1 MFNEVGILHFLLGFV
16 LGHVCGSVPSGLW
29 LVQAFHSIDIR
40 NYGSKNIGT
49 TNVFRTVGPKTA
61 VLVLIADAFKGIL
74 AVGIMSY
81 FFHNPLLDVV
91 TALGALLGHNYSL
104 FLGFKGGKG
113 VATALGLLIFMMPKV
128 AVASF
133 GIWLVCVLLTRYV
146 SLGSIMAAI
155 FTPPLAWYL
164 GYPSA
169 YVIFSVVAAFFVVLR
184 HKENIHRL
192 LTGTESK
199 IKPGNAKD
207 LQNKISL
214 LR

>member
-29 LVQAFHSIDIR
+29 LVQAFHGIDIR

-61 VLVLIADAFKGIL
+61 VLVLIADSFKGIL

-91 TALGALLGHNYSL
+91 TALGALLGHNYSI

-146 SLGSIMAAI
+146 SLGSIMAAV

-207 LQNKISL
+207 LQK
-214 LR
+214 

>member
-1 MFNEVGILHFLLGFV
+1 MFNGVGILHFLLGFV

-29 LVQAFHSIDIR
+29 LVQAFHGIDIR

-49 TNVFRTVGPKTA
+49 TNVFRIVGPKTA

-207 LQNKISL
+207 LQK
-214 LR
+214 

>member
-29 LVQAFHSIDIR
+29 LVQAFHGIDIR

-49 TNVFRTVGPKTA
+49 TNVFRIVGPKTA

-91 TALGALLGHNYSL
+91 TALGALLGHNNSL

-169 YVIFSVVAAFFVVLR
+169 YVIFSVLAAFFVVLR

-207 LQNKISL
+207 LQK
-214 LR
+214 

>member
-29 LVQAFHSIDIR
+29 LVQTFHGIDIR

-49 TNVFRTVGPKTA
+49 TNVFRIVGPKTA

-207 LQNKISL
+207 LQK
-214 LR
+214 

>member
-29 LVQAFHSIDIR
+29 LVQAFHGIDIR

-91 TALGALLGHNYSL
+91 TDLGALLGHNYSL

-207 LQNKISL
+207 LQK
-214 LR
+214 

>member
-1 MFNEVGILHFLLGFV
+1 MFIDVGILHFLLGFV

-29 LVQAFHSIDIR
+29 LVQAFHGIDIR

-49 TNVFRTVGPKTA
+49 TNVFRIVGPKTA

-81 FFHNPLLDVV
+81 FFHNPMLDVV

-207 LQNKISL
+207 LQK
-214 LR
+214 

>member
-29 LVQAFHSIDIR
+29 LVQAFHGIDIR

-61 VLVLIADAFKGIL
+61 VLVLISDAFKGIL

-128 AVASF
+128 ALASF

-207 LQNKISL
+207 LQK
-214 LR
+214 

>member
-29 LVQAFHSIDIR
+29 LVQAFHGIDIR

-146 SLGSIMAAI
+146 SLGSIMTAI
-155 FTPPLAWYL
+155 FTPSLAWYL

-207 LQNKISL
+207 LQK
-214 LR
+214 

>member
-29 LVQAFHSIDIR
+29 LVQAFHGIDIR

-81 FFHNPLLDVV
+81 LFHNPLLDVI

-146 SLGSIMAAI
+146 SLGSIMAAV

-207 LQNKISL
+207 LQK
-214 LR
+214 

>member
-29 LVQAFHSIDIR
+29 LVQAFHGIDIR

-61 VLVLIADAFKGIL
+61 VLVLIADALKGIL

-207 LQNKISL
+207 LQK
-214 LR
+214 

>member
-29 LVQAFHSIDIR
+29 LVQAFHGIDIR

-61 VLVLIADAFKGIL
+61 VLVLIADTFKGIL

-146 SLGSIMAAI
+146 SLGSIMAAV

-169 YVIFSVVAAFFVVLR
+169 YVIFSLVAAFFVILR

-207 LQNKISL
+207 LQK
-214 LR
+214 

>member
-199 IKPGNAKD
+199 IKPGNAKN
-207 LQNKISL
+207 LQK
-214 LR
+214 

>member
-29 LVQAFHSIDIR
+29 LVQAFHGIDIR

-155 FTPPLAWYL
+155 FTPPLTWYL

-207 LQNKISL
+207 LQK
-214 LR
+214 

>member
-29 LVQAFHSIDIR
+29 LVQAFHGIDIR

-81 FFHNPLLDVV
+81 LFHNPLLDVI

-169 YVIFSVVAAFFVVLR
+169 YVIFSVLAAFFVVLR

-207 LQNKISL
+207 LQK
-214 LR
+214 

>member
-29 LVQAFHSIDIR
+29 LVQAFHGIDIR

-91 TALGALLGHNYSL
+91 TAFGALLGHNYSL

-155 FTPPLAWYL
+155 FTPSLAWYL

-207 LQNKISL
+207 LQK
-214 LR
+214 

>member
-29 LVQAFHSIDIR
+29 LVQAFHGIDIR

-81 FFHNPLLDVV
+81 LFHNPLLDVV

-133 GIWLVCVLLTRYV
+133 GIWLVCVLLTRFV

-207 LQNKISL
+207 LQK
-214 LR
+214 

>member
-29 LVQAFHSIDIR
+29 LVQAFHGIDIR

-91 TALGALLGHNYSL
+91 TALGALLGHNYSI

-146 SLGSIMAAI
+146 SPGSIMAAV

-207 LQNKISL
+207 LQK
-214 LR
+214 

>member
-29 LVQAFHSIDIR
+29 LVQAFHGIDIR

-49 TNVFRTVGPKTA
+49 TNVFRIVGPKTA

-81 FFHNPLLDVV
+81 FFHNPLLNVV

-128 AVASF
+128 ALASF

-169 YVIFSVVAAFFVVLR
+169 YVIFSVIAAFFVVLR

-207 LQNKISL
+207 LQK
-214 LR
+214 

>member
-29 LVQAFHSIDIR
+29 LVQAFHGIDIR

-133 GIWLVCVLLTRYV
+133 GIWLVCVLLTRFV

-169 YVIFSVVAAFFVVLR
+169 YVIFSVVVAFFVVLR

-207 LQNKISL
+207 LQK
-214 LR
+214 

>member
-29 LVQAFHSIDIR
+29 LVQAFHGIDIR

-49 TNVFRTVGPKTA
+49 TNVFRIVGPKTA

-155 FTPPLAWYL
+155 FTLPLAWYL

-207 LQNKISL
+207 LQK
-214 LR
+214 

>member
-16 LGHVCGSVPSGLW
+16 LGYVCGSVPSGLW
-29 LVQAFHSIDIR
+29 LVQAFHGIDIR

-81 FFHNPLLDVV
+81 FFHNPLLDVI

-146 SLGSIMAAI
+146 SLGSIMAAV

-207 LQNKISL
+207 LQK
-214 LR
+214 

>member
-1 MFNEVGILHFLLGFV
+1 MFNEVGILHFLLCFV
-16 LGHVCGSVPSGLW
+16 LGHICGSVPSGLW
-29 LVQAFHSIDIR
+29 LVQAFHGIDIR

-207 LQNKISL
+207 LQK
-214 LR
+214 

>member
-29 LVQAFHSIDIR
+29 LVQAFHGIDIR

-91 TALGALLGHNYSL
+91 TALGALLGHNYSI

-133 GIWLVCVLLTRYV
+133 GIWLVCVLLTRFV

-169 YVIFSVVAAFFVVLR
+169 YVIFSVVTAFFVVLR

-207 LQNKISL
+207 LQK
-214 LR
+214 

>member
-29 LVQAFHSIDIR
+29 LVQAFHGIDIR

-49 TNVFRTVGPKTA
+49 TNVFRTVGSKTA

-169 YVIFSVVAAFFVVLR
+169 YAIFSVVAAFFVVLR

-207 LQNKISL
+207 LQK
-214 LR
+214 

>member
-29 LVQAFHSIDIR
+29 LVQAFHGIDIR

-49 TNVFRTVGPKTA
+49 TNVFRTVGSKTA
-61 VLVLIADAFKGIL
+61 VLVLIADAFKGIF

-133 GIWLVCVLLTRYV
+133 GIWLVCVLLTRFV

-207 LQNKISL
+207 LQK
-214 LR
+214 

>member
-133 GIWLVCVLLTRYV
+133 GIWLACVLLTRYV

-184 HKENIHRL
+184 HRENIHRL

-207 LQNKISL
+207 LQK
-214 LR
+214 